1 MGAYQIWANAN
12 VTALRTSIDSLRT
25 NANANTAAYLAGTI
39 TVGNITAT
47 GTTLLQG
54 NVQITGE
61 GEFITNNL
69 IVGGNL
75 YVKGNTTTIDSIKVT
90 TNDLAYIAAAS
101 AGTAAAADGAG
112 LITPYS
118 ALTFKNATTSWQS
131 NVSITPS
138 ANLTYN
144 LGSSSN
150 YWGTVFAGQHT
161 GNTFTAGAGGIS
173 SSGNIAV
180 NTLTDAAITTT
191 TTTAEIF
198 NSGATTLKIGGAATT
213 INIGATTG
221 AVIPAAN
228 TAVNL
233 GSSTAYWGTVFAG
246 QLTANTATINAG
258 TGNSAVLTGN
268 VWLSGNILPFGANAT
283 YNLGSTTQ
291 WWNTFY
297 GVSTQAKY
305 ADLAENYVSDAEY
318 EPGTV
323 VVFGGTAEIT
333 TTTQDHDPRIAGI
346 ISTNPAYL
354 MNAAVAGLPVA
365 LQGRAP
371 CLVLGPVNKGDLLTS
386 CNLAGVAQK
395 LDKSK
400 FEHGCIIGKSL
411 ENIGSS
417 EVKLIEIVVG
427 LR

>member
-1 MGAYQIWANAN
+1 M
-12 VTALRTSIDSLRT
+12 RTSIDSLRT
-25 NANANTAAYLAGTI
+25 NANTNTAAYLAGTI
-39 TVGNITAT
+39 SVGNITAT
-47 GTTLLQG
+47 GTTILQG

-75 YVKGNTTTIDSIKVT
+75 YIKGNTTTIDSIKVT
-90 TNDLAYIAAAS
+90 TNDLAYIAAAN
-101 AGTAAAADGAG
+101 AGSAAAADGAG

-138 ANLTYN
+138 ANVTQN
-144 LGSSSN
+144 LGGSSN
-150 YWGTVFAGQHT
+150 YWGTVFAGNVVSNAH
-161 GNTFTAGAGGIS
+161 
-173 SSGNIAV
+173 V
-180 NTLTDAAITTT
+180 
-191 TTTAEIF
+191 
-198 NSGATTLKIGGAATT
+198 IGGGGFTSASSLL
-213 INIGATTG
+213 
-221 AVIPAAN
+221 PAAN
-228 TAVNL
+228 AVVNL

-246 QLTANTATINAG
+246 QLNANTATINAG
-258 TGNSAVLTGN
+258 TANAAVLTGN

-305 ADLAENYVSDAEY
+305 ADLAENYTADAEY
-318 EPGTV
+318 TPGTV

-333 TTTQDHDPRIAGI
+333 TTTQDHDSRIAGV

-354 MNAAVAGLPVA
+354 MNAAVPGLPVA

-371 CLVLGPVNKGDLLTS
+371 CLVLGPVSKGDLLTS

-411 ENIGSS
+411 ADINSS
-417 EVKLIEIVVG
+417 EICLIEIVVG